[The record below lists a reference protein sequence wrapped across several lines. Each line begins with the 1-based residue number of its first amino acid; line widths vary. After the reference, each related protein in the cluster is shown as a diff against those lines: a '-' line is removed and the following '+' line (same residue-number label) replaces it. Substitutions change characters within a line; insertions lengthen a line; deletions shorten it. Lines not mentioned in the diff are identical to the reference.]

1 MVDEKSDDFLDCSGL
16 CCSLPLVEAR
26 NKLDQMKIGEI
37 LEVVATCPSSKKD
50 IEILTSLDFF
60 KLIRSW
66 KKNDKYYFLIKKIR

>member
-1 MVDEKSDDFLDCSGL
+1 
-16 CCSLPLVEAR
+16 
-26 NKLDQMKIGEI
+26 MKIGVT

-66 KKNDKYYFLIKKIR
+66 EKNDKYFFLIKKIR